1 MFPIPRKIV
10 FLLAAGMGW
19 WGSAPASGAESHRTT
34 TMPARLIEN
43 FDATWRDGAWQFSNG
58 MGLHLYRY
66 GNRAPSLREMERV
79 ARMGSEAGVKW
90 TREEFAWGRIKPPR
104 GKFDWTFYD
113 KVVAAAKRNGI
124 AIHGELGYW
133 SGWPSSPAAQ
143 DQSASGTW
151 PAWRRDGRGIAG
163 PQHLPVSWSDSENV
177 LWRTVLPGE
186 GNSSPIVWGKRAFL
200 TAALDEGAR
209 RLILCLDADN
219 GKILWQTELLPELK
233 TTFYFKTGFA
243 SPTPATDGERVYA
256 FFDEPGLVALD
267 VQGKV
272 LWKRRLGPFQCPYN
286 MGSSPMLYK
295 DMVIQCCDHRGA
307 SFLVALERSHGQ
319 QRWRTPRRSSGF
331 GHFGTPLLIDVQGR
345 RQLVVNGEPVVA
357 YDPDTGKELWSCRG
371 MMPCVAPSPAF
382 GHGLVYAS
390 SGRTGPVMAID
401 PTGQGDVTETHV
413 HMHLVSGGPYVPTP
427 LVYPHLLVPGD
438 NGRMLFYD
446 GAGKLVVEDRVYDH
460 FSSSPVGAD
469 GKIYWCSER
478 GKTYV
483 IDAARLAGDRPSVKV
498 LSVNKLGR
506 ACMATPAIAD
516 NRLFI
521 RTSEALY
528 CIAQTGKPVVA
539 RSAKA
544 LSGTFAELKERYQQ
558 HRADWQNEAE
568 SQIRLETLE
577 AIARLDDPQVI
588 PFLLYQTQKEP
599 HWDICE
605 EAVKSLGRKGQPAV
619 DSLIALLP
627 DSRPFVRTI
636 AINDLGRLKAA
647 KAVPGLLIATRDKQ
661 PLVRSAS
668 LQALARIARDD
679 TRHLPQAL
687 AAMTAALAQPQR
699 EEPVVRQSA
708 LEGLAILGSKVT
720 TGRQEVVK
728 TLVEVLRDRNPLLA
742 KKARQTLESVYQATP
757 AEIER
762 AQGAAA
768 DR

>member
-1 MFPIPRKIV
+1 MVEGVSPKNAQRALTRRRFTSVRRV
-10 FLLAAGMGW
+10 STWTVVLGWLAG
-19 WGSAPASGAESHRTT
+19 
-34 TMPARLIEN
+34 
-43 FDATWRDGAWQFSNG
+43 
-58 MGLHLYRY
+58 GL
-66 GNRAPSLREMERV
+66 
-79 ARMGSEAGVKW
+79 W
-90 TREEFAWGRIKPPR
+90 
-104 GKFDWTFYD
+104 
-113 KVVAAAKRNGI
+113 
-124 AIHGELGYW
+124 
-133 SGWPSSPAAQ
+133 SPAALS
-143 DQSASGTW
+143 QSASDNW
-151 PAWRRDGRGIAG
+151 PAWRRNGTGIAG
-163 PQHLPVSWSDSENV
+163 QRQLPVSWNESENV
-177 LWRTVLPGE
+177 LWRTGLPGE
-186 GNSSPIVWGKRAFL
+186 GNSSPIVWGNRTFL

-209 RLILCLDADN
+209 RLILCLDADD

-233 TTFYFKTGFA
+233 TTFYAKTGFA
-243 SPTPATDGERVYA
+243 SPTPATDGDRVYA

-267 VQGKV
+267 MQGKV

-295 DMVIQCCDHRGA
+295 DTVIQCCDHRGA

-345 RQLVVNGEPVVA
+345 QQVVVNGEPVVA

-371 MMPCVAPSPAF
+371 MMPCVGPSPAF
-382 GHGLVYAS
+382 GHGMVYAS

-413 HMHLVSGGPYVPTP
+413 HMHLASGGPYVPTP
-427 LVYPHLLVPGD
+427 LVYPRLLIPGD
-438 NGRMLFYD
+438 NGKMLFYD
-446 GAGKLVVEDRVYDH
+446 GAGKLVVEDRVCDH

-483 IDAARLAGDRPSVKV
+483 IDATRLTGDRPSVKV
-498 LSVNKLGR
+498 LSVNQLSG
-506 ACMATPAIAD
+506 ACLATPAIAHG
-516 NRLFI
+516 RLFI

-544 LSGTFAELKERYQQ
+544 LSGTFAELKERYEQ
-558 HRADWQNEAE
+558 HRADWQNEPEA
-568 SQIRLETLE
+568 QIRLETLE

-588 PFLLYQTQKEP
+588 PFLLQKAQKEP

-605 EAVKSLGRKGQPAV
+605 EAAKSLGRKGQPAV
-619 DSLIALLP
+619 DSLIVLLP
-627 DSRPFVRTI
+627 DSRPFIRTV

-647 KAVPGLLIATRDKQ
+647 KAVPGLLIATHDKQ

-668 LQALARIARDD
+668 LRALAQIAREE
-679 TRHLPQAL
+679 TSHLPQAI
-687 AAMTAALAQPQR
+687 AAMIAALAKPQR

-720 TGRQEVVK
+720 AERQEVVQ
-728 TLVEVLRDRNPLLA
+728 TLVEVLRDRNPRLA
-742 KKARQTLESVYQATP
+742 KRAREMLDSVYKATP

-762 AQGAAA
+762 A
-768 DR
+768 RRT